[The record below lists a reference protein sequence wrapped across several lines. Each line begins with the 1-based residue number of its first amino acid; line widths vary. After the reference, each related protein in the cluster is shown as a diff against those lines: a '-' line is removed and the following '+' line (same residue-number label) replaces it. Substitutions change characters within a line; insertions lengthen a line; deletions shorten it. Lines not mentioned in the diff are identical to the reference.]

1 MGTYQPTCTPCLK
14 DKITEKEKVMAKS
27 TPMKYLSKNH
37 SIYNGIPTISS
48 HNNKIE
54 LVKLNKEMSR
64 DKKEKALTE
73 ALIRQGWKLVEDK

>member
-1 MGTYQPTCTPCLK
+1 MA
-14 DKITEKEKVMAKS
+14 KITS
-27 TPMKYLSKNH
+27 MKYLSKNH
-37 SIYNGIPTISS
+37 SIYNDRPTISS

-54 LVKLNKEMSR
+54 LVKFNKEMSR

>member
-1 MGTYQPTCTPCLK
+1 MA
-14 DKITEKEKVMAKS
+14 KITHI
-27 TPMKYLSKNH
+27 KYFSKNH
-37 SIYNGIPTISS
+37 SIYTDGPTISS

-64 DKKEKALTE
+64 AEKEKALTE